1 MSSNANSAIASGSLR
16 TTLEIDRLFVQQIYI
31 RSANNIP
38 VSTGFVL
45 QADGRGGT
53 FFGPAAIQADYFALS
68 SMISAGTAE
77 TNYNLSTSFQNSI
90 TLINTLYS
98 FQNSE
103 INSTFT
109 GLQNTQGLIEQN
121 ILNLSNQIINISS
134 YSSFVINANQNFS
147 TLSSYILNI
156 QANFVTNTQLNS
168 SNSTITAGIASTQ
181 TFFVSNYSTLTGQT
195 NTTFNRYS
203 TFQQLLYVNNFS
215 TISSKFRTLLSS
227 SSANYSTLS
236 TIVNSQQTLYNQAL
250 STGMSSYMKDFSTI
264 LGNEVNLLSTYQYSL
279 TNSVLNLS
287 SLFFSIA
294 TYSLSSQITLLTSSL
309 STAILINIST
319 LNNKLSTIE
328 NTYSSL
334 SNTLINTANISNSL
348 NALSTSLIVNYSSLS
363 IELSITQ
370 TRGINSQLNTQ
381 FVQLG
386 ITQSSILANN
396 NSSIRYLS
404 TVIGNNFSSI
414 GYQYS
419 TITIANYSTLQSIGF
434 SSIAIANT
442 QVNNSTIILLNSTF
456 NAVQTSLYRSLSTFS
471 TSLYAFV
478 NSTSNSLYTSNVI
491 ANNAV
496 SNWTIQTV
504 SNSINTNFVTVSNNL
519 NVSNQQINNPV
530 LTSICNS
537 LLGVISTTFSTFSSI
552 TKSFANLSSANVFTN
567 NLTFNAPLIANQG
580 VFTQF
585 FQICNVISTYIY
597 TYNGDV
603 QTYRPNIFANQ
614 ILVQLWGAGG
624 GAGTNTNGGGGSYVE
639 GTFSVDSSKIYNIS
653 VGGGGAFSTIKYQ
666 PYNGGGKNIAS
677 VTGSGG
683 GATNIYLGSIINAQ
697 TEAACNVA
705 IAGGGGGGGYLST
718 FTDWNAY
725 EISTATIIRYEL
737 NTSVQ
742 SNQFLGFSTFSS
754 VLAFNNSSFSTNV
767 INFSSFSSFSFT
779 ISSLSTLNY
788 NYSTLST
795 ATIASPS
802 FPPNTY
808 NFSTFSTFIPNR
820 STFSTLSFNLS
831 SFSTLL
837 FNLSS
842 LSTVF
847 LNSTLTAFVN
857 STIFLPVG
865 SWGGAGGITAG
876 SNGISPLSTILTNDF
891 SLGGLGATQRI
902 LPQPTFSN
910 VITRFST
917 TPPIFSTIVT
927 QSTFTN
933 YVSDFIPELFG
944 YSPYTQN
951 SLSTNLIIVS
961 NNPSNYQIISTNIT
975 QDITFSNYYS
985 TVQNGVPNNS
995 STLAL
1000 YYTVRDLYALRN
1012 AFSLTALPA
1021 TAKDYTTDKTP
1032 TAIYSADLSFTIN
1045 PIGSPFGF
1053 DVHLMSFPFDTP
1065 DPVLYSSSKIYISSV
1080 ISTILRTSSI
1090 TNPTGLQYFNRSGS
1104 SINYNGTYVTTG
1116 IYSNVLPRYVFQNIS
1131 TLVKY
1136 DNRIV
1141 TPSTLTLGPNDYS
1154 TTSWLL
1160 SSTTDSANYT
1170 INTNQI
1176 VSSIYRQINAGC
1188 NYINIPPTFAPY
1200 VYDAFLPIAAKS
1212 TLNSLISSGSFV
1224 MNYSS
1229 FNNYVTQ
1236 YFETSTVVKANRFMY
1251 NIFISTAGPL
1261 GTTLIPSLPI
1271 TISSLTRNVV
1281 QSTATSFTTNNLT
1294 TYISNF
1300 FNEQDF
1306 TNQGFTVNDISFVI
1320 TTIADFPTVKLYIQT
1335 ISTIQ
1340 YSAFV
1345 SPTPVIT
1352 CNTVYYGDMG
1362 SQLQGA
1368 NASNTT
1374 ASGDVGIGGGG
1385 GGSGLV
1391 GGAAGAYTTLLNKYF
1406 IGGGG
1411 GGGGSSYLNLLTG
1424 TGKSVPGNSIY
1435 SGFASHPIAAALN
1448 VGTGGYNSNSVNNYL
1463 FNSTYTSNITS
1474 DSVKAGGN
1482 GLVVI
1487 TEFVD
1492 PFRITVSTATQTY
1505 VPFRIDAQTNEV
1517 VVNKLVISSPQL
1529 ITLGPTNPSTV
1540 YLDFANYQQFYIT
1553 LKDHIVSSF
1562 HLIPL
1567 STISSQTMNF
1577 QTGSIYLNI
1586 STFSTSGVLV
1596 FSSFIIE
1603 NTWIGNRPGVV
1614 SSYTNNNTFLFEY
1627 SIFNSNAYLTT
1638 ARRW

>member
-1 MSSNANSAIASGSLR
+1 MSANPNSASASGSLR

-38 VSTGFVL
+38 VSTGYVL
-45 QADGRGGT
+45 LADGRGGT
-53 FFGPAAIQADYFALS
+53 FFGPAAIQKDYFSLS

-98 FQNSE
+98 NQNSE
-103 INSTFT
+103 IDSTFL

-121 ILNLSNQIINISS
+121 ILSLSNQIINISS
-134 YSSFVINANQNFS
+134 YSSFVIKANQNFS
-147 TLSSYILNI
+147 TLSSYIQNI
-156 QANFVTNTQLNS
+156 QTNYVTNTQLTNS
-168 SNSTITAGIASTQ
+168 NNTVNAGIASTQ
-181 TFFVSNYSTLTGQT
+181 IFFVSNFSTLTGQT
-195 NTTFNRYS
+195 NTTFNTYS
-203 TFQQLLYVNNFS
+203 TFQQQLYVNNLS
-215 TISSKFRTLLSS
+215 TISSSYRALLSS

-250 STGMSSYMKDFSTI
+250 STGMSSYMKDFSTV
-264 LGNEVNLLSTYQYSL
+264 LGNEINRLSTYQYSL
-279 TNSVLNLS
+279 TDSVLNLS
-287 SLFFSIA
+287 SLFFSVA
-294 TYSLSSQITLLTSSL
+294 TYSLSSQITLLNSSL

-319 LNNKLSTIE
+319 LNNKLSTIQ

-334 SNTLINTANISNSL
+334 SNTLLNTANISNTL
-348 NALSTSLIVNYSSLS
+348 NELSTSLLVNYSSLA

-370 TRGINSQLNTQ
+370 TRGINSQLFTQ
-381 FVQLG
+381 FYQLG

-404 TVIGNNFSSI
+404 TVIGNNFSSF

-419 TITIANYSTLQSIGF
+419 TITIANYSTLQSIGI

-442 QVNNSTIILLNSTF
+442 QVNFSTIILLNSTF
-456 NAVQTSLYRSLSTFS
+456 NAIQNSLYKSLSTFS
-471 TSLYAFV
+471 TSMYGFI

-496 SNWTIQTV
+496 SNWTINTV
-504 SNSINTNFVTVSNNL
+504 SNTINTNFVTVSNNL
-519 NVSNQQINNPV
+519 NVSNQQISNPV

-567 NLTFNAPLIANQG
+567 DLTFNAPLIANQG

-603 QTYRPNIFANQ
+603 QTYRPNIYANQ

-639 GTFSVDSSKIYNIS
+639 GTISVDPSQIYNIG

-666 PYNGGGKNIAS
+666 PYNGGGAGIPS
-677 VTGSGG
+677 VTGTGG
-683 GATNIYLGSIINAQ
+683 GATNIYLGTVRDAQ
-697 TEAACNVA
+697 NIVACNVA

-725 EISTATIIRYEL
+725 EISTATIVRYQL

-742 SNQFLGFSTFSS
+742 SNQYLGFSTFSS
-754 VLAFNNSSFSTNV
+754 ILAYNYSSFSTV
-767 INFSSFSSFSFT
+767 FINFSSFSSFLYT

-820 STFSTLSFNLS
+820 STFSTLFFNLS
-831 SFSTLL
+831 SYSTLL

-857 STIFLPVG
+857 STIYLPVG
-865 SWGGAGGITAG
+865 SWGGAGGITVG
-876 SNGISPLSTILTNDF
+876 SNGISPLSSILTNDF
-891 SLGGLGATQRI
+891 SLGGLGATQYI

-910 VITRFST
+910 VIARYST
-917 TPPIFSTIVT
+917 VPPIFSTIVT

-944 YSPYTQN
+944 YSPFAQN
-951 SLSTNLIIVS
+951 SLSTSLITLS

-975 QDITFSNYYS
+975 QDATFSNYYS

-1000 YYTVRDLYALRN
+1000 YYTVRDLYALCN
-1012 AFSLTALPA
+1012 AFAPTALPA

-1032 TAIYSADLSFTIN
+1032 TAIYSADLSFIIN

-1065 DPVLYSSSKIYISSV
+1065 DPVLYSSSKLYISSV

-1104 SINYNGTYVTTG
+1104 AINYNGTYVTTG

-1141 TPSTLTLGPNDYS
+1141 TPSTLKLGLNNYS

-1160 SSTTDSANYT
+1160 SSTTDLTNYT

-1200 VYDAFLPIAAKS
+1200 VYDAFLPIAAQS
-1212 TLNSLISSGSFV
+1212 TLNSLTGSGSFS

-1229 FNNYVTQ
+1229 INNYITQ
-1236 YFETSTVVKANRFMY
+1236 YFETSTVVKANRIM
-1251 NIFISTAGPL
+1251 
-1261 GTTLIPSLPI
+1261 
-1271 TISSLTRNVV
+1271 
-1281 QSTATSFTTNNLT
+1281 
-1294 TYISNF
+1294 
-1300 FNEQDF
+1300 
-1306 TNQGFTVNDISFVI
+1306 
-1320 TTIADFPTVKLYIQT
+1320 
-1335 ISTIQ
+1335 
-1340 YSAFV
+1340 
-1345 SPTPVIT
+1345 
-1352 CNTVYYGDMG
+1352 
-1362 SQLQGA
+1362 
-1368 NASNTT
+1368 
-1374 ASGDVGIGGGG
+1374 
-1385 GGSGLV
+1385 
-1391 GGAAGAYTTLLNKYF
+1391 
-1406 IGGGG
+1406 
-1411 GGGGSSYLNLLTG
+1411 
-1424 TGKSVPGNSIY
+1424 
-1435 SGFASHPIAAALN
+1435 
-1448 VGTGGYNSNSVNNYL
+1448 
-1463 FNSTYTSNITS
+1463 
-1474 DSVKAGGN
+1474 
-1482 GLVVI
+1482 
-1487 TEFVD
+1487 
-1492 PFRITVSTATQTY
+1492 
-1505 VPFRIDAQTNEV
+1505 
-1517 VVNKLVISSPQL
+1517 
-1529 ITLGPTNPSTV
+1529 
-1540 YLDFANYQQFYIT
+1540 
-1553 LKDHIVSSF
+1553 
-1562 HLIPL
+1562 
-1567 STISSQTMNF
+1567 
-1577 QTGSIYLNI
+1577 
-1586 STFSTSGVLV
+1586 
-1596 FSSFIIE
+1596 
-1603 NTWIGNRPGVV
+1603 
-1614 SSYTNNNTFLFEY
+1614 
-1627 SIFNSNAYLTT
+1627 
-1638 ARRW
+1638 